1 MPSFLQL
8 VPTFVHTKQFS
19 FTWQCI
25 FLIEFNFC
33 TFCWMVVLHFS
44 TTLIATLI
52 GMLLC
57 IISSYIY
64 LLFSSNFDV
73 TGMHMTLPYLHFRNH
88 CLLIVLLSFS
98 QVSCLHSIILFIGE
112 MPSLPFLLILLI
124 CLQRWL
130 WVFQPWS
137 TGWILQLHHHKV

>member
-73 TGMHMTLPYLHFRNH
+73 TGMHMTLPYLHFRNQSAH
-88 CLLIVLLSFS
+88 SSFVFLSSFLS
-98 QVSCLHSIILFIGE
+98 PFHHSVHWRDAFPAFPLNFTH
-112 MPSLPFLLILLI
+112 MPSAMIMSVSTLKH
-124 CLQRWL
+124 WL
-130 WVFQPWS
+130 NIATS
-137 TGWILQLHHHKV
+137 SS